1 MRPLPTLACVSMIA
15 LLAACAQTSDGY
27 YDANGDYQY
36 YNANTPAPFAHN
48 VTMRDRAKNAS
59 PKNAYT
65 YDRRGYYD
73 NYGNYV
79 ADNEEGMSVPNNMF
93 PPRGMCRIWFTN
105 RNNVDQPPV
114 ESCNRIRTRLP
125 AGAYVIYGG

>member
-15 LLAACAQTSDGY
+15 LLAACGQSSDGY

-36 YNANTPAPFAHN
+36 NAANASAPFAHD
-48 VTMRDRAKNAS
+48 VTLRDHAKNAN
-59 PKNAYT
+59 PKNT
-65 YDRRGYYD
+65 YDRRGYRD

-79 ADNEEGMSVPNNMF
+79 ADNEDIGMSVPNSMF
-93 PPRGMCRIWFTN
+93 PPRGMCRVWFTN

-114 ESCNRIRTRLP
+114 ESCNRIRTRMP